1 MTARK
6 HLRSVMVGIPGV
18 SGYFNHL
25 VISSK
30 AAIGE
35 DPRAF
40 RVYEEEKIL

>member
-30 AAIGE
+30 AAIDE
-35 DPRAF
+35 SSRAF
-40 RVYEEEKIL
+40 RMYEEEEIL

>member
-1 MTARK
+1 
-6 HLRSVMVGIPGV
+6 MVGIPGV

>member
-6 HLRSVMVGIPGV
+6 HLRSVMVGIPGG
-18 SGYFNHL
+18 SGYFNNL

-30 AAIGE
+30 AAIGQ

-40 RVYEEEKIL
+40 RVYEEEEML